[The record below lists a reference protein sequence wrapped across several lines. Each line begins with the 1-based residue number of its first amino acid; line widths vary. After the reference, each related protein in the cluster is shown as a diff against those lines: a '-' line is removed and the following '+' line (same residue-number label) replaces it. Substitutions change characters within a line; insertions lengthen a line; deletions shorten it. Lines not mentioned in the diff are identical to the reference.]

1 MYYSCFQHTVHI
13 LVFSNLCMM
22 KEGSVVI
29 SLWFGVE
36 LPLLMALLQYLVE
49 QRKINEKWNTLLV
62 ESHWRGQE

>member
-1 MYYSCFQHTVHI
+1 
-13 LVFSNLCMM
+13 MM

-29 SLWFGVE
+29 SSWFGVE

>member
-1 MYYSCFQHTVHI
+1 
-13 LVFSNLCMM
+13 MM

-49 QRKINEKWNTLLV
+49 QRKINEKMEYFACR
-62 ESHWRGQE
+62 ESLERTRIGKI

>member
-1 MYYSCFQHTVHI
+1 
-13 LVFSNLCMM
+13 MM

-29 SLWFGVE
+29 SSWFGVE

-62 ESHWRGQE
+62 GSHWRGQE